1 MISKPIREIPMTRFL
16 ALLAAFVCTV
26 PAVASDKS
34 DVLAVLHQWA
44 DSFAK
49 SDLKAAAAN
58 CADEAVI
65 FDEIPPFDWHGSGA
79 CSAWS
84 DSFSAWAKQNNL
96 TIDSAVI
103 SRARQVEISG
113 DTAYVPALVT
123 IGMKDKDGA
132 VETEKG
138 AWTVLLKK
146 SNGAW
151 RITGWSWATLST
163 MTPKKS

>member
-1 MISKPIREIPMTRFL
+1 MTRFL
-16 ALLAAFVCTV
+16 ALLSALVCTV

-44 DSFAK
+44 DGFAK

-84 DSFSAWAKQNNL
+84 DSFSAWAKQNNF

-113 DTAYVPALVT
+113 DAAYVPALVT
-123 IGMKDKDGA
+123 IEMKDKDGA

-163 MTPKKS
+163 ITPKKS